1 MQLFEYQT
9 VGADTLAA
17 NQRFLLADDMGL
29 GKSAQ
34 AIRAADKLGLK
45 KLLIVCP
52 AIARVNWSREVAKF
66 GLVKRIVHVIMDGK
80 KPIPADAETV
90 ICNYDLLP
98 KRISDLRARDWDVL
112 VLDEIHLIK
121 NPEAIRTK
129 AIVGSTKFGPGVIV
143 KCQRVW
149 GLSGTLMPNHSGELW
164 VVSRA
169 IVPQIARSLGITN
182 YESWLERFTIRRPTD
197 WGWLVSRSINLDVLS
212 AAMKPYMLRR
222 TKVEVLKDLPPYRVS
237 DWMVEADEAALKAAR
252 MGADSKDEVKLL
264 KSVYADLQ
272 GGTSL
277 EALEPALAS
286 LRRLVAR
293 LKCKGVAEMVVERLT
308 ADPSEKIVIF
318 GIHRNGLDLL
328 QDALKDF
335 GIARVDG
342 SVTGEKRQRQID
354 TFQTDPNCR
363 VFLAQSSACATA
375 VTLTAASVAVFLELD
390 FTPANNQQC
399 VGRLHRIGQKRSVE
413 VIIATL
419 ADSVD
424 EVVNAI
430 LGRKLRDIRDFY
442 LESEGRVDALSE
454 FDELA

>member
-1 MQLFEYQT
+1 MELFPYQVT
-9 VGADTLAA
+9 GAEVLAA
-17 NQRFLLADDMGL
+17 NSRFLLADDMGL

-45 KLLIVCP
+45 KLLVVCP
-52 AIARVNWSREVAKF
+52 AIARINWSRELVKF
-66 GLVKRIVHVIMDGK
+66 GLVKRVVHVILDGK
-80 KPIPADAETV
+80 KPIPDDAETV
-90 ICNYDLLP
+90 IVNYDLLP
-98 KRISDLRARDWDVL
+98 KRLPELRLRDWDVL
-112 VLDEIHLIK
+112 VLDEVHLIK
-121 NPEAIRTK
+121 NPQAERTK
-129 AIVGSTKFGPGVIV
+129 AVVGSAKFGPGVIT
-143 KCQRVW
+143 KCARVW

-212 AAMKPYMLRR
+212 AAMRPYMLRR
-222 TKVEVLKDLPPYRVS
+222 TKAEVLKDLPPYRVS
-237 DWMVEADEAALKAAR
+237 DWVVEADEAALKAAR
-252 MGADSKDEVKLL
+252 MGADTKDEVKLL

-272 GGTSL
+272 GATSL
-277 EALEPALAS
+277 DALEPALAS

-293 LKCKGVAEMVVERLT
+293 LKCKGVAELVTERLQ

-328 QDALKDF
+328 QAALKDF
-335 GIARVDG
+335 NIARVDG

-354 TFQTDPNCR
+354 SFQNDPECR

-390 FTPANNQQC
+390 FTPANNAQC
-399 VGRLHRIGQKRSVE
+399 IGRLHRIGQKRSVE
-413 VIIATL
+413 VVIASL

-430 LGRKLRDIRDFY
+430 LGRKLRDIREFY
-442 LESEGRVDALSE
+442 LESAERDSTL
-454 FDELA
+454 DDL